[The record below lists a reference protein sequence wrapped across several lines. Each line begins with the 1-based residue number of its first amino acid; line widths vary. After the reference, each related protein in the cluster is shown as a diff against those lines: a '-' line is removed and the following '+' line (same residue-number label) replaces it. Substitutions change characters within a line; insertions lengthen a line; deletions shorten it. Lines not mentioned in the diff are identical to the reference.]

1 MLTVKLNM
9 SFLNAS
15 AIVSKLRVG
24 GFDDETRC
32 INLFA
37 TNTVV
42 LRRSVFPTMH
52 LGALTLGWLMRP
64 KHDVDFAPGRAIGV
78 QGVGIGAAVVVV

>member
-1 MLTVKLNM
+1 MLRLYDATAFCLSKESGTTHWAVRPVLTVKLNM

-32 INLFA
+32 ILSLWNVHDFFLA
-37 TNTVV
+37 T
-42 LRRSVFPTMH
+42 
-52 LGALTLGWLMRP
+52 
-64 KHDVDFAPGRAIGV
+64 
-78 QGVGIGAAVVVV
+78 